1 MTKRDGG
8 IVYEKLV
15 WDDEE
20 PFDTQ
25 TNQPTDDLR
34 EIFKAIFGERDVW
47 EVIDR
52 QGNKQSNRLTPTQKK
67 MFLKLVCDG
76 KYTESDLIFI
86 RAVEDFSSGFAFTRD
101 AFCIGGDLLDYQ
113 TSSSKYKR
121 IPYEKITSIDF
132 GGYSSD
138 WAERKVPTLRINFK
152 DDASSYYGA
161 YNADD
166 VFFNAENVQ
175 SKYTTQIITE
185 RILWQI
191 GKFLEFV
198 KA

>member
-15 WDDEE
+15 WDNEE

-101 AFCIGGDLLDYQ
+101 AFCYGGDLLDYQ
-113 TSSSKYKR
+113 TPSSKYKR

-138 WAERKVPTLRINFK
+138 WAEKKVP
-152 DDASSYYGA
+152 
-161 YNADD
+161 NADD
-166 VFFNAENVQ
+166 IFFNAENVQ
-175 SKYTTQIITE
+175 NHYTTHIITE

-191 GKFLEFV
+191 GKFLKFV